1 MSRIPGAPEPAEAA
15 ETTEA
20 FERFVARLA
29 AGPAGPEHSA
39 APDGS
44 GAEPPSWLAQLAAAL
59 FHGQD
64 DRTARHW
71 ARSVHTALGRLEGPV
86 PFAVV
91 HDWHAHA
98 VAPLLAEVS
107 ARRGGDGAALES
119 VRRLHERALA
129 GERPTRQ
136 EWTEALGPALTQVY
150 GYAYA
155 YADAYATASVNA
167 REYAMDNDYG
177 EEKAAEFAAMYAKL
191 NTDANARSYADAN
204 ALANTRALAA
214 AFAGADGRAFAQ
226 AYPFAYVHAYA
237 LADAERAERTGREER
252 YRAACARLADGLT
265 AALDRAAGRA
275 REDA

>member
-1 MSRIPGAPEPAEAA
+1 MSRTPVAPEPAGTA
-15 ETTEA
+15 ETTDA
-20 FERFVARLA
+20 FEQFVELLA
-29 AGPAGPEHSA
+29 AGPTGPKHPV
-39 APDGS
+39 APG
-44 GAEPPSWLAQLAAAL
+44 GPGLPSWLAQLAAAL

-64 DRTARHW
+64 EQAARRW
-71 ARSVHTALGRLEGPV
+71 ALRVHTALGRLGGPV
-86 PFAVV
+86 PFDVV

-98 VAPLLAEVS
+98 VAPLLAEAS
-107 ARRGGDGAALES
+107 ARRGGDGAAPDA

-129 GERPTRQ
+129 GQRATRT

-150 GYAYA
+150 GHAYA

-214 AFAGADGRAFAQ
+214 AFAGADEQAFAE
-226 AYPFAYVHAYA
+226 AYPFAYVHVYA
-237 LADAERAERTGREER
+237 LADAERAEPAGRDER
-252 YRAACARLADGLT
+252 YRAACARLADGL
-265 AALDRAAGRA
+265 AEALDRAAG
-275 REDA
+275 